1 MQSALLEHRREPAT
15 RIIYD
20 CRRITASPSNCGA
33 GRVWAGRKVRECAD
47 MEKRITGLAAYGCG
61 TENEGTRA
69 HLNRM
74 GRATPLKWETVAM
87 TGQPSARQTGS
98 PS

>member
-1 MQSALLEHRREPAT
+1 MQSGILEPRGEPAI

-20 CRRITASPSNCGA
+20 CRRVSASPSNCGA
-33 GRVWAGRKVRECAD
+33 GHVWAGRKVRECAE
-47 MEKRITGLAAYGCG
+47 MEKRITGPAAYGCG
-61 TENEGTRA
+61 PENEGTHA